1 MAESVGM
8 KVGEWFA
15 FYVLEKLVSKVFS
28 YFSDRCDLLK
38 GVEDMLR
45 DVEDRL
51 PRIRAVIDTAEG
63 MPVRDQA
70 LAKWMAEL
78 KDAAYAA
85 DDVVDEFEFREL
97 HDRLHQRSKVGEL
110 SSSAH
115 KLLMHFTFS
124 DEDLIKSL
132 KNLVENLDKIYV
144 NIGRQEL
151 KLDQYCK
158 DKKEATAAC
167 RETSSF
173 LLADKV
179 FGRDKEIQMMLDLLL
194 SSGEPADGGGATT
207 CSCAAGSSS
216 GPGLAVLPIVGIG
229 GVGKTT
235 LAQLIYNDPRVAQH
249 FQLRRWV
256 YVSDNFD
263 VKRISKELV
272 HEGIA
277 DPRFVDISLDEA
289 LVKLTDA
296 TRNERFLFV
305 LDDVWDER
313 GIKWKELHS
322 ALTFGSKGSTVL
334 VTTQSPVVADLMG
347 TVEPIEL
354 KCLGTTTIGSSLN
367 IVRKVLGTLLQ
378 SEQEEGY
385 WRSISE
391 SEWWKQELAL
401 DSILPSLGLSY
412 QHLNTNQKQCFA
424 YTSIFPRG
432 YEFQKEQLVH
442 MWIAQGF
449 IQFDSDQRTRPED
462 SGNRMFDELTNRHFF
477 FPTMH
482 NKFVM
487 HDLIRDLAVYVSLDE
502 CYVVS
507 EWPAKFPA
515 TVRHLTLN
523 TDNLDAL
530 KDVPKFQNL
539 RTIIF
544 FRDYDSSE
552 LHGILEGILKNLKSL
567 RVLDLS
573 RSGIQVKKLPD
584 TICDLSHL
592 RYLDISCTGIRQIPK
607 QFSRLCHLQVLNL
620 QHCLFRKMP
629 EGMNRLIN
637 MRHLYAGAET
647 IALIDGIGRLT
658 DLQELEE
665 FRITRK
671 RGHRIGELK
680 GLRNLR
686 RRLVIQNL
694 GSVETREEAMEADLK
709 NKEYLNALFLNR
721 KPDVKGQSDLEEDMF
736 EGLEPHY
743 SLKELTIRH
752 YGGATLPN
760 WLAKKQHLTNL
771 EYVYLSNCGRCAS
784 LPPLGQLPFLKVLTI
799 NTLPAVKRIGVE
811 FYGDADQVFPSLE
824 ELTFTDLKE
833 CEEWSHTDGRQ
844 FFPRLRLLHIYNC
857 LKLRKVPLHYLS
869 SEVIDL
875 RIIDC
880 GDFGDALPRCLQSL
894 TSLVRLELR
903 EYPHRTS
910 VCLSNLRHL
919 ESLVLRCSEF
929 SLLSGFRSLTSL
941 KDLQIEEC
949 PKLNDFMQTEQPY
962 EDPDLKSLSFF
973 STDDIPFNNVW
984 ITLGTVRSLRR
995 MTFHNCVHL
1004 ACFKVEQEEWFQ
1016 KLISLEEL
1024 SFMACRNLQ
1033 SLPTSLVTFSSIKK
1047 FYIRIVLH
1055 NCVHLAYFTV
1065 EQEDWFQKLVSLE
1078 ELQLSECGNLQ
1089 SLPASLV
1096 TFSSIKKLSIGF
1108 CPKIRSLPENGLP
1121 ASLKELYIWGCP
1133 LLKERCVKEQGL
1145 DWQLIAYL
1153 PYIFID
1159 GETVQIL

>member
-1 MAESVGM
+1 MHSSSSSPKPATWSEDGRASHHPLLFTDTAEFVGM

-15 FYVLEKLVSKVFS
+15 FYVLDRLVSKVFS
-28 YFSDRCDLLK
+28 YFSGRCDLLK

-51 PRIRAVIDTAEG
+51 PRIRAVIDAAEG
-63 MPVRDQA
+63 MPVRDPA
-70 LAKWMAEL
+70 LAKWIAEL
-78 KDAAYAA
+78 KGAAYAA

-97 HDRLHQRSKVGEL
+97 HDRLHQRGKVGEL

-115 KLLMHFTFS
+115 KLLAHFTFS

-132 KNLVENLDKIYV
+132 KNLVENLDKIYAD
-144 NIGRQEL
+144 IGHREL
-151 KLDQYCK
+151 KLDQYRK

-173 LLADKV
+173 MLADKV
-179 FGRDKEIQMMLDLLL
+179 FGRDKETQMMLDLLL
-194 SSGEPADGGGATT
+194 SAGEPADGGGATT
-207 CSCAAGSSS
+207 CSSAAGAA
-216 GPGLAVLPIVGIG
+216 AVLVLPFFRSAG
-229 GVGKTT
+229 
-235 LAQLIYNDPRVAQH
+235 A
-249 FQLRRWV
+249 W
-256 YVSDNFD
+256 
-263 VKRISKELV
+263 
-272 HEGIA
+272 GIA
-277 DPRFVDISLDEA
+277 DPRFIDISLDEA
-289 LVKLTDA
+289 LVKVTDA
-296 TRNERFLFV
+296 TRNER
-305 LDDVWDER
+305 
-313 GIKWKELHS
+313 S
-322 ALTFGSKGSTVL
+322 Y
-334 VTTQSPVVADLMG
+334 G

-354 KCLGTTTIGSSLN
+354 KCLEDYDYWELFEHYAFGDQDQLDGSKRKRLQLIGREISKKLHGLPLAG
-367 IVRKVLGTLLQ
+367 KVLGTLLQ

-412 QHLNTNQKQCFA
+412 QHLTTNQKQCFA
-424 YTSIFPRG
+424 YTSIFPRV
-432 YEFQKEQLVH
+432 YEFEKEQLVH

-462 SGNRMFDELTNRHFF
+462 SGNRMFDELANRHFF

-502 CYVVS
+502 CYVVN
-507 EWPAKFPA
+507 EWPVKFPA
-515 TVRHLTLN
+515 TVHHLTLN
-523 TDNLDAL
+523 TDNLDVL
-530 KDVPKFQNL
+530 RDVPKFQRL
-539 RTIIF
+539 RSIIF
-544 FRDYDSSE
+544 FREYDSSE
-552 LHGILEGILKNLKSL
+552 LDEILEGILKNLKSL

-573 RSGIQVKKLPD
+573 HSGIQIKKLPD
-584 TICDLSHL
+584 AICDLSHL
-592 RYLDISCTGIRQIPK
+592 RYLDISCTGIRQFPK

-620 QHCLFRKMP
+620 QRCRFKKIP

-680 GLRNLR
+680 GLRYLR

-694 GSVETREEAMEADLK
+694 ESVETREEAMEADLK
-709 NKEYLNALFLNR
+709 NKEYLNALCLNR
-721 KPDVKGQSDLEEDMF
+721 KPDVKGHCDLEEQMF

-771 EYVYLSNCGRCAS
+771 ESVYLSNCARCAS
-784 LPPLGQLPFLKVLTI
+784 LPPLGQLPFLKVLHI
-799 NTLPAVKRIGVE
+799 SMMPAVKRIGVE

-824 ELTFTDLKE
+824 DLRFTDLKE
-833 CEEWSHTDGRQ
+833 WKNGKSG
-844 FFPRLRLLHIYNC
+844 
-857 LKLRKVPLHYLS
+857 
-869 SEVIDL
+869 
-875 RIIDC
+875 
-880 GDFGDALPRCLQSL
+880 L
-894 TSLVRLELR
+894 TQ
-903 EYPHRTS
+903 
-910 VCLSNLRHL
+910 
-919 ESLVLRCSEF
+919 
-929 SLLSGFRSLTSL
+929 
-941 KDLQIEEC
+941 K
-949 PKLNDFMQTEQPY
+949 TEQPY

-973 STDDIPFNNVW
+973 TSDDIPFNNVW
-984 ITLGTVRSLRR
+984 ITLGTARSLRCIILQ
-995 MTFHNCVHL
+995 NCDHL

-1024 SFMACRNLQ
+1024 SFLKCRNLQ
-1033 SLPTSLVTFSSIKK
+1033 SLPTSLVTFSSIKM
-1047 FYIRIVLH
+1047 
-1055 NCVHLAYFTV
+1055 
-1065 EQEDWFQKLVSLE
+1065 
-1078 ELQLSECGNLQ
+1078 
-1089 SLPASLV
+1089 
-1096 TFSSIKKLSIGF
+1096 LSIGL
-1108 CPKIRSLPENGLP
+1108 CPEIRSLPENGLP
-1121 ASLKELYIWGCP
+1121 ASLKSLYIWGCP

-1145 DWQLIAYL
+1145 DWQLIAHV

-1159 GETVQIL
+1159 GEPVQNL

>member
-1 MAESVGM
+1 MRSAERRG
-8 KVGEWFA
+8 GH
-15 FYVLEKLVSKVFS
+15 
-28 YFSDRCDLLK
+28 
-38 GVEDMLR
+38 
-45 DVEDRL
+45 
-51 PRIRAVIDTAEG
+51 
-63 MPVRDQA
+63 
-70 LAKWMAEL
+70 
-78 KDAAYAA
+78 AAGRGGSA
-85 DDVVDEFEFREL
+85 
-97 HDRLHQRSKVGEL
+97 
-110 SSSAH
+110 SAH
-115 KLLMHFTFS
+115 PS
-124 DEDLIKSL
+124 GDRR
-132 KNLVENLDKIYV
+132 
-144 NIGRQEL
+144 GRGDARQGSGAGQMDSRAQRRRVRGRRRRGRVRVQRAARQIAPAGQGHREL

-173 LLADKV
+173 MLEDKV
-179 FGRDKEIQMMLDLLL
+179 FGRDKETQMMLDLLL
-194 SSGEPADGGGATT
+194 SAGEPADRGGATT
-207 CSCAAGSSS
+207 CSSAAGSSS

-272 HEGIA
+272 HGGIA

-289 LVKLTDA
+289 LVKVTDA

-313 GIKWKELHS
+313 GIKWKELRS
-322 ALTFGSKGSTVL
+322 ALKFGLKGSVVL

-354 KCLGTTTIGSSLN
+354 KCLEDYDYWELFEHYAFGDQDQLDGSKRKRLQLIGQEISKKLHGLPLAG
-367 IVRKVLGTLLQ
+367 KVLGTLLQ
-378 SEQEEGY
+378 SEQQEGY

-412 QHLNTNQKQCFA
+412 QHLTTNQKQCFA

-432 YEFQKEQLVH
+432 YEFEKEQLVH

-462 SGNRMFDELTNRHFF
+462 SGNRMFDELANRHFF

-502 CYVVS
+502 CYAVN
-507 EWPAKFPA
+507 EWPVKFPA
-515 TVRHLTLN
+515 TVHHLTLN
-523 TDNLDAL
+523 TDNLDVL
-530 KDVPKFQNL
+530 RDVPKFQRL
-539 RTIIF
+539 RSIIF
-544 FRDYDSSE
+544 FREYDSSE
-552 LHGILEGILKNLKSL
+552 LDEILEGILKNLKSL

-573 RSGIQVKKLPD
+573 HSGIQIKKLPD
-584 TICDLSHL
+584 AICDLSHL
-592 RYLDISCTGIRQIPK
+592 RYLDISCTGIRQFPK

-620 QHCLFRKMP
+620 QRCRFKKMP

-671 RGHRIGELK
+671 RGHRIEELK

-694 GSVETREEAMEADLK
+694 ESVESREEAMAADLK
-709 NKEYLNALFLNR
+709 NKEYLNALCLNR
-721 KPDVKGQSDLEEDMF
+721 KPDVKGQCDLEEQMF

-743 SLKELTIRH
+743 SLKNLTIRH

-771 EYVYLSNCGRCAS
+771 ESVYLSNCARCAS
-784 LPPLGQLPFLKVLTI
+784 LPPLGHLPFLKVLHI
-799 NTLPAVKRIGVE
+799 SMMPAVKRIGVE

-824 ELTFTDLKE
+824 DLSFTDLKE
-833 CEEWSHTDGRQ
+833 WEEWEEWPHTEGRQ
-844 FFPRLRLLHIYNC
+844 FFPRLRLVHIFTC
-857 LKLRKVPLHYLS
+857 WKLRKVPLHYLS
-869 SEVIDL
+869 SAVIEL
-875 RIIDC
+875 RIRGC
-880 GDFGDALPRCLQSL
+880 GDLGGALPRCLQSL
-894 TSLVRLELR
+894 TSLIILELSN
-903 EYPHRTS
+903 YPHRTS

-919 ESLVLRCSEF
+919 ELLKLGWSEF
-929 SLLSGFRSLTSL
+929 SLLTGFRSLTSL
-941 KDLQIEEC
+941 KDLQIGGC
-949 PKLNDFMQTEQPY
+949 PKVNDFMQTELPY
-962 EDPDLKSLSFF
+962 EDPDLRSLSFF

-984 ITLGTVRSLRR
+984 ITLGTARSLRYIILQ
-995 MTFHNCVHL
+995 NCDHL

-1016 KLISLEEL
+1016 KLILLEEL
-1024 SFMACRNLQ
+1024 SFLACRNLQ

-1047 FYIRIVLH
+1047 
-1055 NCVHLAYFTV
+1055 
-1065 EQEDWFQKLVSLE
+1065 
-1078 ELQLSECGNLQ
+1078 
-1089 SLPASLV
+1089 
-1096 TFSSIKKLSIGF
+1096 LSIGL
-1108 CPKIRSLPENGLP
+1108 CPEIKSLPENGLP
-1121 ASLKELYIWGCP
+1121 ASLKELRIWGCP
-1133 LLKERCVKEQGL
+1133 SLKERCVKDQGL
-1145 DWQLIAYL
+1145 DWQLIAHV
-1153 PYIFID
+1153 PFIFID

>member
-1 MAESVGM
+1 METTWSEKGKAYHHPLLITEMAESVGM

-15 FYVLEKLVSKVFS
+15 FYVLDKLVSKVFS

-38 GVEDMLR
+38 GVEDMLQ

-51 PRIRAVIDTAEG
+51 PPIRAVIDAAEG

-78 KDAAYAA
+78 KDAACAA
-85 DDVVDEFEFREL
+85 DDVVDEF
-97 HDRLHQRSKVGEL
+97 DT
-110 SSSAH
+110 A
-115 KLLMHFTFS
+115 
-124 DEDLIKSL
+124 
-132 KNLVENLDKIYV
+132 KI
-144 NIGRQEL
+144 RR
-151 KLDQYCK
+151 KPR
-158 DKKEATAAC
+158 KEATAAC

-194 SSGEPADGGGATT
+194 SSGEPADGGGTTT

-216 GPGLAVLPIVGIG
+216 GPGLAVLPIIGIG

-256 YVSDNFD
+256 YVSNNFD

-272 HEGIA
+272 HGAIA

-322 ALTFGSKGSTVL
+322 ALTLGSKGSTVL

-354 KCLGTTTIGSSLN
+354 KCLGDDDYWELFEHCAFGDDQDQLDGSKRRRLQLIGQEISKKLHGLPLAG
-367 IVRKVLGTLLQ
+367 KVLGTLLQ

-412 QHLNTNQKQCFA
+412 QHMNTNLKQCFA

-477 FPTMH
+477 FPTMN

-507 EWPAKFPA
+507 EWPAMFPA

-620 QHCLFRKMP
+620 QHCHFRNMP

-686 RRLVIQNL
+686 RRLVIQHL
-694 GSVETREEAMEADLK
+694 ESVETREEAMEADLK

-811 FYGDADQVFPSLE
+811 FYGDADQVFPSLK

-880 GDFGDALPRCLQSL
+880 GDFGDALLRCLQSL

-910 VCLSNLRHL
+910 VCPSNLRHL

-929 SLLSGFRSLTSL
+929 SLLTGFRSLTSL

-995 MTFHNCVHL
+995 MTFHNCVRL

-1033 SLPTSLVTFSSIKK
+1033 SLP
-1047 FYIRIVLH
+1047 
-1055 NCVHLAYFTV
+1055 
-1065 EQEDWFQKLVSLE
+1065 
-1078 ELQLSECGNLQ
+1078 
-1089 SLPASLV
+1089 ASLV
-1096 TFSSIKKLSIGF
+1096 TFSSIKKLSIGL
-1108 CPKIRSLPENGLP
+1108 CPEIKSLPENGLP
-1121 ASLKELYIWGCP
+1121 ASLKELRIWGCP
-1133 LLKERCVKEQGL
+1133 LLKERCIKDQGL
-1145 DWQLIAYL
+1145 DWQLIAHI
-1153 PYIFID
+1153 PYICID
-1159 GETVQIL
+1159 DKAVQIL